1 MSSSYG
7 SPALKKRGR
16 GKGTG
21 VRKTEDARE
30 GEKKKEGKVTGI
42 RNFFESKADVSKNE
56 IGNCKP
62 DNNNAGWE
70 GATPMSTM
78 ICSSVRNNTQ
88 REPQEKGSHL
98 REENSPE

>member
-1 MSSSYG
+1 MSSSFG

-21 VRKTEDARE
+21 VRKTAEDRE
-30 GEKKKEGKVTGI
+30 REKKKEGKVTGI
-42 RNFFESKADVSKNE
+42 RNFFESKAEVSKTE

-62 DNNNAGWE
+62 DNNNAGWD
-70 GATPMSTM
+70 GATQMCTV

-98 REENSPE
+98 RGEKFSE